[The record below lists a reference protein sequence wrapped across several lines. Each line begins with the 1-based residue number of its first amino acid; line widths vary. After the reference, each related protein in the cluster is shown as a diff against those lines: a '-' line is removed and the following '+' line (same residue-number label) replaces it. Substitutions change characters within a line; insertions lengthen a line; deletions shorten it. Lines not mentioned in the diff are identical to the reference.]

1 MIHSSKYTHKQTI
14 NKVVARRLWSEI
26 QELVEVRFKKNSG
39 LFGGMMK
46 ISLNWHKNDRHGL
59 T

>member
-1 MIHSSKYTHKQTI
+1 MTLVIHSSKYTHKQTI

-26 QELVEVRFKKNSG
+26 QELAEVRFKKNSG

-46 ISLNWHKNDRHGL
+46 ISLNCH
-59 T
+59 